1 MITAR
6 DMDLFKKLSEYGM
19 LSSHQVRKLVFNS
32 IALTTVLRRLRLLE
46 TGSYVKSIR
55 GLESQD
61 VLWVLQDRGAKLAE
75 VEVPKR
81 HWSKNMLPHDF
92 KLLSLRLALEDS
104 GISHAWEPE
113 HLIRSNVFKKNGFKA
128 AKEKLIP
135 DGLMSIE
142 VNGYRQSVAI
152 ELELERKSIKRY
164 GEVFRRYSGK
174 PNLFAIW
181 YVAPRKDIWNTVY
194 RCWRHYKTLYRLPTL
209 YVSDLD
215 EVMKDPLQARLL
227 GEEAPKL
234 IGKTWTPKMIEM
246 PAHSPAHGV
255 SGQHQENGEGKAE
268 LTAEDHT
275 PIKEV
280 CA

>member
-6 DMDLFKKLSEYGM
+6 DMELFKRLSEYGM
-19 LSSHQVRKLVFNS
+19 LSSNQVRKLVFNS

-46 TGSYVKSIR
+46 AGFYVKSIR
-55 GLESQD
+55 GLETQN

-81 HWSKNMLPHDF
+81 HWSKNILPHDY
-92 KLLSLRLALEDS
+92 KLLSLRLALEAS
-104 GISHAWEPE
+104 GISHAWDPE

-142 VNGYRQSVAI
+142 INGYRHSVAI

-181 YVAPRKDIWNTVY
+181 YLAPRKDIWNTVY
-194 RCWRHYKTLYRLPTL
+194 RCWRHYKTLYQLPTL

-215 EVMKDPLQARLL
+215 EVMKDPLNARLL

-234 IGKTWTPKMIEM
+234 IGKTWTPKLIEM
-246 PAHSPAHGV
+246 PAHTPAQGV
-255 SGQHQENGEGKAE
+255 STQSEKMEERKIE

-275 PIKEV
+275 PIRKD